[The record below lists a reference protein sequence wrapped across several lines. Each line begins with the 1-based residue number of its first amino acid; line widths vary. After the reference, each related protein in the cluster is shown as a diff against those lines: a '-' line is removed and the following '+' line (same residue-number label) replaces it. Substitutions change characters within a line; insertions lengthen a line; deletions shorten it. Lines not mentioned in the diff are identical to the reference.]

1 MTPLSDLERLQR
13 RLERERLARQQA
25 EQLLEEKSLEL
36 YRTNQE
42 LRELANSLE
51 AQVAN
56 RTHELVIARDQ
67 ALSANRAKSTFLAT
81 MSHEIRTPMNGI
93 IGMAT
98 LLRDTE
104 LEAYQARQVDTILQS
119 AQALLGI
126 INDILDISRLDA
138 GKLSLIQEEFRLN
151 DTIGSILETLWVIA
165 NQKHLEL
172 FALIDPQTPNILFG
186 DALRL
191 RQILLN
197 LIGNAIKF
205 TTKGQIIIRIAPLAN
220 TKTLHIEIQDSGI
233 GIPEDKQHALF
244 HAFSQI
250 NQHDQH
256 NSSGTGLGLVIC
268 QRLVDLM
275 GGKIGVHSIPQ
286 QGSTFWFDV
295 PIMPT
300 VAHNVSLPNLAMHCL
315 VLMQPLHH
323 AQLVVQQLRN
333 IGANAYAVDNL
344 FDAKQWL
351 KQNQIEWLLFQDTN
365 FSSETQ
371 QHFQDFLK
379 SLHKLPYMI
388 KTCDFTPQTHT
399 GGCAQCSIGFTGIG
413 CSCLSKPITQEK
425 LHALLTNH
433 ESIKQGL
440 HAIKNF
446 TIPTTAITTPKKQP
460 TNQISAQA
468 HTILVVE
475 DNPINQMVAQ
485 GLLNKLGY
493 QVTLVDNGFKAL
505 EILENQQFAIILMD
519 IQMPGMSGME
529 TTEKIRSRWPELTTP
544 IIALTANAMKD
555 DEVLYLEAG
564 MNACLTKPI
573 KLDVLDKTLQYWLN
587 MPMASLAKV

>member
-1 MTPLSDLERLQR
+1 M
-13 RLERERLARQQA
+13 
-25 EQLLEEKSLEL
+25 
-36 YRTNQE
+36 
-42 LRELANSLE
+42 
-51 AQVAN
+51 
-56 RTHELVIARDQ
+56 IARDQ
-67 ALSANRAKSTFLAT
+67 ALNANRAKSTFLAT

-138 GKLSLIQEEFRLN
+138 GKLELIQEEFKL
-151 DTIGSILETLWVIA
+151 DDIIGSILETLWVIA
-165 NQKHLEL
+165 NQKQLEL

-191 RQILLN
+191 RQILMN

-205 TTKGQIIIRIAPLAN
+205 TPQGQIIIRIAPIAN
-220 TKTLHIEIQDSGI
+220 TQNLHIEIQDSGI

-295 PIMPT
+295 PIMP
-300 VAHNVSLPNLAMHCL
+300 ALARNLPLPTLATHCL
-315 VLMQPLHH
+315 VLMQPLYH

-344 FDAKQWL
+344 SDAKQWL
-351 KQNQIEWLLFQDTN
+351 KQNQTDWLLFQDTN
-365 FSSETQ
+365 FSAEIQ
-371 QHFQDFLK
+371 QNFQKFLK

-399 GGCAQCSIGFTGIG
+399 GGCTQCSIGLVGVS
-413 CSCLSKPITQEK
+413 CSCLSKPITQDK
-425 LHALLTNH
+425 LQALLTNYDSTKLSSH
-433 ESIKQGL
+433 P
-440 HAIKNF
+440 IKNF
-446 TIPTTAITTPKKQP
+446 TIKPSAITASKKSPQSTVTEP
-460 TNQISAQA
+460 INA
-468 HTILVVE
+468 ILVVE

-493 QVTLVDNGFKAL
+493 QVTLADNGFKAL
-505 EILENQQFAIILMD
+505 ELLENQQFAIILMD
-519 IQMPGMSGME
+519 IQMPGMNGLE
-529 TTEKIRSRWPELTTP
+529 TTESIRSRWPNLATP

-573 KLDVLDKTLQYWLN
+573 KLDVLDKTLQYWLK
-587 MPMASLAKV
+587 MSISSLAKV

>member
-36 YRTNQE
+36 YRANQE

-51 AQVAN
+51 AQVAK

-98 LLRDTE
+98 LLRDTD
-104 LEAYQARQVDTILQS
+104 LEAYQTRQVDTILQS

-138 GKLSLIQEEFRLN
+138 GKLELIQEEFKLN
-151 DTIGSILETLWVIA
+151 DIMGSILETLWVIA
-165 NQKHLEL
+165 NQKNLEL
-172 FALIDPQTPNILFG
+172 FAVIDPQTPNILFG

-191 RQILLN
+191 RQILMN

-205 TTKGQIIIRIAPLAN
+205 THQGQIIIRITPVAN
-220 TKTLHIEIQDSGI
+220 TQNLHIEIQDSGI

-275 GGKIGVHSIPQ
+275 HGKIGVQSSPQ

-295 PIMPT
+295 PIMPALANT
-300 VAHNVSLPNLAMHCL
+300 LPLPTLATHCL

-323 AQLVVQQLRN
+323 AELVVQQLNN
-333 IGANAYAVDNL
+333 IGAKAHATDNL
-344 FDAKQWL
+344 QTATQWL
-351 KQNQIEWLLFQDTN
+351 NQHQTEWLLFQDTN
-365 FSSETQ
+365 FNSEGQ
-371 QHFQDFLK
+371 PSFQDFLK
-379 SLHKLPYMI
+379 SLQKLPYTL
-388 KTCDFTPQTHT
+388 KTCAFTPQTHA
-399 GGCAQCSIGFTGIG
+399 GGCAQCTIGLVGVQ
-413 CSCLSKPITQEK
+413 CSCLSKPITQDK
-425 LHALLTNH
+425 LQALLTHQNARQQGLQ
-433 ESIKQGL
+433 SIKSYT
-440 HAIKNF
+440 IK
-446 TIPTTAITTPKKQP
+446 PTTIASPKKVLP
-460 TNQISAQA
+460 PSLPA
-468 HTILVVE
+468 HQSTVLVVE

-485 GLLNKLGY
+485 GLLTKLGY
-493 QVTLVDNGFKAL
+493 AVTLADNGFKAL
-505 EILENQQFAIILMD
+505 DILEQQQFAIILMD
-519 IQMPGMSGME
+519 IQMPGISGLE
-529 TTEKIRSRWPELTTP
+529 TTERIRKRWPKLTTP

-555 DEVLYLEAG
+555 DEVLYIEAG

-573 KLDVLDKTLQYWLN
+573 KLDVLDKTLQYWLKT
-587 MPMASLAKV
+587 PITPVAIV

>member
-42 LRELANSLE
+42 LRELASSLE
-51 AQVAN
+51 AQVAK

-104 LEAYQARQVDTILQS
+104 LETYQARQVDTILQS

-138 GKLSLIQEEFRLN
+138 GKLSLIQEEFKLN
-151 DTIGSILETLWVIA
+151 DIIGSILETLWVIA
-165 NQKHLEL
+165 NQKQLEL

-205 TTKGQIIIRIAPLAN
+205 TQQGQIIIRIAPIAN
-220 TKTLHIEIQDSGI
+220 TQTLHIEIQDSGI

-275 GGKIGVHSIPQ
+275 GGQIGVRSSPQ

-300 VAHNVSLPNLAMHCL
+300 VAHNVPLPNLALHCL

-323 AQLVVQQLRN
+323 ARLVVQQLQN
-333 IGANAYAVDNL
+333 IGATAYAVDNVK
-344 FDAKQWL
+344 DAKQWL
-351 KQNQIEWLLFQDTN
+351 EHNQTDWLLFQDSS

-371 QHFQDFLK
+371 QAFATFLRN
-379 SLHKLPYMI
+379 LQTLPYMI
-388 KTCDFTPQTHT
+388 KTCDFTPQTHA
-399 GGCAQCSIGFTGIG
+399 GGCAQCSIGFTGIS

-440 HAIKNF
+440 QAIKNF
-446 TIPTTAITTPKKQP
+446 TIPANAITTPKKPP

-493 QVTLVDNGFKAL
+493 QVTLAENGFKAL
-505 EILENQQFAIILMD
+505 EILESQQFAIILMD

-529 TTEKIRSRWPELTTP
+529 TTEKIRSRWPDLATP

-555 DEVLYLEAG
+555 DEVLYLEVG

-587 MPMASLAKV
+587 MPMVSLAKV

>member
-42 LRELANSLE
+42 LRELASSLE
-51 AQVAN
+51 AQVAK

-104 LEAYQARQVDTILQS
+104 LAAYQARQVDTILQS

-138 GKLSLIQEEFRLN
+138 GKLELIQAEFKLN
-151 DTIGSILETLWVIA
+151 DIIGSILETLWVIA
-165 NQKHLEL
+165 NQKQLEL

-191 RQILLN
+191 RQILMN

-205 TTKGQIIIRIAPLAN
+205 TQQGQIIIRITPVAN
-220 TKTLHIEIQDSGI
+220 TQNLHIEIQDSGI
-233 GIPEDKQHALF
+233 GIPQDKQHALF

-256 NSSGTGLGLVIC
+256 NNSGTGLGLVIC
-268 QRLVDLM
+268 QRLVGLM
-275 GGKIGVHSIPQ
+275 GGQIGVRTSPQ

-295 PIMPT
+295 P
-300 VAHNVSLPNLAMHCL
+300 VLPALAPKLHLANLATRCL
-315 VLMQPLHH
+315 VLMQPLSH
-323 AQLVVQQLRN
+323 AQLVVQQLQN
-333 IGANAYAVDNL
+333 IGATAYAVDNVK
-344 FDAKQWL
+344 DAKQWL
-351 KQNQIEWLLFQDTN
+351 THNQADWLLFQDSN
-365 FSSETQ
+365 FSPETQ
-371 QHFQDFLK
+371 QAFTTLLRNLQT
-379 SLHKLPYMI
+379 LPYMI
-388 KTCDFTPQTHT
+388 KTCDFTPQTHA
-399 GGCAQCSIGFTGIG
+399 GGCAQCSIGAVGVS
-413 CSCLSKPITQEK
+413 CSCLSKPITQDK
-425 LHALLTNH
+425 LQALLTNH
-433 ESIKQGL
+433 NSIKLGL
-440 HAIKNF
+440 QPIKNF
-446 TIPTTAITTPKKQP
+446 ATKPATVAPKKAP
-460 TNQISAQA
+460 TLEKAESTS
-468 HTILVVE
+468 TILVVE

-493 QVTLVDNGFKAL
+493 QVILAENGFKAL
-505 EILENQQFAIILMD
+505 ELLENQQFALILMD
-519 IQMPGMSGME
+519 IQMPGISGLE
-529 TTEKIRSRWPELTTP
+529 TTERIRSRWPMLTIP

-555 DEVLYLEAG
+555 DEAIYLEAG

-573 KLDVLDKTLQYWLN
+573 KLEVLEQTLQYWLKT
-587 MPMASLAKV
+587 PIAALSSLV

>member
-42 LRELANSLE
+42 LRELASSLE
-51 AQVAN
+51 AQVAK

-104 LEAYQARQVDTILQS
+104 LETYQARQVDTILQS

-138 GKLSLIQEEFRLN
+138 GKLSLIQEEFKLN
-151 DTIGSILETLWVIA
+151 DIIGSILETLWVIA
-165 NQKHLEL
+165 NQKQLEL

-205 TTKGQIIIRIAPLAN
+205 TQQGQIIIRIAPIAN
-220 TKTLHIEIQDSGI
+220 TQTLHIEIQDSGI

-275 GGKIGVHSIPQ
+275 GGQIGVRSSPQ

-300 VAHNVSLPNLAMHCL
+300 VAHNVPLPNLALHCL
-315 VLMQPLHH
+315 VLMQQLHH
-323 AQLVVQQLRN
+323 ARLVVQQLQN
-333 IGANAYAVDNL
+333 IGATAYAVDNVK
-344 FDAKQWL
+344 DAKQWL
-351 KQNQIEWLLFQDTN
+351 EHNQTDWLLFQDSS

-371 QHFQDFLK
+371 QAFATFLRN
-379 SLHKLPYMI
+379 LQTLPYMI
-388 KTCDFTPQTHT
+388 KTCDFTPQTHA
-399 GGCAQCSIGFTGIG
+399 GGCAQCSIGFTGIS

-440 HAIKNF
+440 QAIKNF
-446 TIPTTAITTPKKQP
+446 TIPANAITTPKKPP

-493 QVTLVDNGFKAL
+493 QVTLAENGFKAL
-505 EILENQQFAIILMD
+505 EILESQQFAIILMD

-529 TTEKIRSRWPELTTP
+529 TTEKIRSRWPDLATP

-555 DEVLYLEAG
+555 DEVLYLEVG

-587 MPMASLAKV
+587 MPMVSLAKV